1 MTIETYTL
9 WHGHFP
15 LITHIPQDS
24 AKHNP
29 LCRYRVASG
38 TMTHGAFPAH
48 IRDRKKAEALANFH
62 AIDGEPLAIEIHEL
76 EV

>member
-1 MTIETYTL
+1 
-9 WHGHFP
+9 
-15 LITHIPQDS
+15 
-24 AKHNP
+24 
-29 LCRYRVASG
+29 
-38 TMTHGAFPAH
+38 MTHGAFPAH